1 MSRERDKTDIVG
13 NIRYVYLFCCAVMFL
28 ALDVYEGFGTV
39 NVTEHKNWV
48 DSLIVLGFLV
58 GLELYGANYQAR
70 EARAKESLKY
80 WMETAIQR
88 QVEIDRLK
96 HQK

>member
-1 MSRERDKTDIVG
+1 MSRERNKTDIVG
-13 NIRYVYLFCCAVMFL
+13 NISYTYLMCCAAMFL
-28 ALDVYEGFGTV
+28 AIDVLEGFGSV
-39 NVTEHKNWV
+39 QAVEHRNWV
-48 DSLIVLGFLV
+48 WSLIVLGFLI
-58 GLELYGANYQAR
+58 GFELYGANYQAR

-96 HQK
+96 NQK